1 MSITIRR
8 ADYMDVDALV
18 PLFDGYRQFYKWPS
32 DETLARSFLSERLRA
47 EEAIVFIADV
57 DHQPVGFTLLY
68 PSFSSTA
75 AGRIFV
81 LNDLFVKPDA
91 RTAGVG
97 SALLQAG
104 ADFGRAE
111 GAIRLTLST
120 AIDNTT
126 AQAVYE
132 RMGWVRN
139 TAFFTYNL
147 TL

>member
-75 AGRIFV
+75 AGRMERMRASPV
-81 LNDLFVKPDA
+81 ATRAPPEKPA
-91 RTAGVG
+91 AKT
-97 SALLQAG
+97 
-104 ADFGRAE
+104 RAE
-111 GAIRLTLST
+111 APTGSGPTRS
-120 AIDNTT
+120 
-126 AQAVYE
+126 
-132 RMGWVRN
+132 
-139 TAFFTYNL
+139 
-147 TL
+147 

>member
-1 MSITIRR
+1 MSVTIRR

-32 DETLARSFLSERLRA
+32 DEDLARKFLAARMRA
-47 EEAIVFIADV
+47 DECVVFIADV
-57 DHQPVGFTLLY
+57 DHRPVGFTLLY
-68 PSFSSTA
+68 PSWTSTA

-81 LNDLFVKPDA
+81 LNDLYMKPEH
-91 RTAGVG
+91 RGTGAGR
-97 SALLQAG
+97 ALLRQA

-120 AIDNTT
+120 AIDNRT
-126 AQAVYE
+126 AQKVYE
-132 RMGWVRN
+132 GMGWVRN
-139 TAFFTYNL
+139 TEFYSYNL

>member
-1 MSITIRR
+1 M
-8 ADYMDVDALV
+8 
-18 PLFDGYRQFYKWPS
+18 
-32 DETLARSFLSERLRA
+32 
-47 EEAIVFIADV
+47 
-57 DHQPVGFTLLY
+57 
-68 PSFSSTA
+68 
-75 AGRIFV
+75 

-97 SALLQAG
+97 SALLQAA